1 MLRQPKA
8 IYRVDSIDPNGQLI
22 SAWIP
27 VPENL
32 WVYFSTVE
40 QAQQMKEAIQRDVAS
55 SDVSVVDGL
64 GVALFIPVRY
74 LTEDERMW
82 LADGTTSKPD
92 GMLRRYSEW
101 TGGLHD
107 RKLTTEKNGKTLTAQ
122 VIASDLVELHWK

>member
-8 IYRVDSIDPNGQLI
+8 RYRADSIDENGQLE

-32 WVYFSTVE
+32 WVYFSDRET
-40 QAQQMKEAIQRDVAS
+40 AKQMADAIKRDVS
-55 SDVSVVDGL
+55 TNVEVMDGL
-64 GVALFIPVRY
+64 GVALFIPVVY
-74 LTEDERMW
+74 LTQDERMW
-82 LADGTTSKPD
+82 LANGSTTKPD
-92 GMLRRYSEW
+92 GTARRYSEW